1 MTLWFGGDYNPEQWP
16 KEVWDED
23 VRLMRRAG
31 VTVATVGV
39 FSWAQLEPEDGR
51 FEFEWLDD
59 VLGRL
64 HAAGIGVDLATAT
77 GSPPPWVLRAY
88 SDVAPVTAN
97 GVRLG
102 GGSRQHYSPHSPSYR
117 RLAGRLVRAL
127 AERYGS
133 HPALVAWHVNNEFGC
148 HVSRCY
154 SDHSAVA
161 FRGWLGERYGTVEAL
176 NDAWGTAFWS
186 QRYAT
191 FDEVEPPRAA
201 PSFLNPT
208 QLLDFDRF
216 SSDALLE
223 LYRAE
228 AAILRELSPGV
239 PITTNFMGP
248 FRPLDYWRWAEEVD
262 FVSDD
267 SYPDPADPDSPV
279 TAALGRDL
287 MRSLAGERPWV
298 LMEQA
303 PSAVNW
309 RPRNAPK
316 PPGGNRVLS
325 MQALARGA
333 DGIMYF
339 QWRQSASG
347 SETFHSAM
355 VPHAGPDTRIFREI
369 EALGAELGGMDW
381 VERQPVPA
389 RVAMV
394 FDWDARWA
402 LEQPSRPTALNYLG
416 IVSDWYRAFWDRSV
430 TVDFVRPG
438 ADLSGYRLVVAP
450 VLFAV
455 DGAALDGLHEFAA
468 SGGTLAVTFQSGILD
483 KSLHVNPAGYLGR
496 LAATL
501 GVRIE
506 EFAPLAGPG
515 DAAPPV
521 IAVEGELGPLTG
533 RLWSEFAHAD
543 GADVVAA
550 FADGDVAGGPAI
562 TRNAVGTGAAWYVG
576 THFDAAGLARVA
588 DALLADAGVDG
599 ILDRSADGVEAIVRG
614 DATFVLNH
622 RGEERQVVLGGEKLT
637 LAPREV
643 RILRDA

>member
-16 KEVWDED
+16 REVWDED

-64 HAAGIGVDLATAT
+64 HAGGIGVDLATAT
-77 GSPPPWVLRAY
+77 ASPPPWALRGY
-88 SDVAPVTAN
+88 PDIAPVTAD

-154 SDHSAVA
+154 GEHAAVA
-161 FRGWLGERYGTVEAL
+161 FRAWLRARYGTVDAL
-176 NDAWGTAFWS
+176 NAAWGTAFWS
-186 QRYAT
+186 QRYAN
-191 FDEVEPPRAA
+191 FDEIEPPRAA
-201 PSFLNPT
+201 PTLLNPT
-208 QLLDFDRF
+208 QVLDFDRF
-216 SSDALLE
+216 SSDALLD
-223 LYRAE
+223 LHRAE

-239 PITTNFMGP
+239 PVTTNFMGP
-248 FRPLDYWRWAEEVD
+248 FRGLDYWRWAEEVD
-262 FVSDD
+262 LVSDD
-267 SYPDPADPDSPV
+267 SYPDPADPDSPA

-287 MRSLAGERPWV
+287 MRSLAGDRPWV

-309 RPRNAPK
+309 RLRNAPK

-339 QWRQSASG
+339 QWRQAASG
-347 SETFHSAM
+347 AETFHSAM
-355 VPHAGPDTRIFREI
+355 VPHGGPDTRVYREV
-369 EALGAELGGMDW
+369 EALGAELGELGW

-389 RVAMV
+389 RVAIV
-394 FDWDARWA
+394 FDWTSWWA
-402 LEQPSRPTALNYLG
+402 LEQPSRPTALSYLG
-416 IVSDWYRAFWDRSV
+416 IVTDWYRAFWDRSV

-438 ADLSGYRLVVAP
+438 ADLSAYSLVVAP
-450 VLFAV
+450 VLFAA
-455 DGAALDGLHEFAA
+455 DAAALDGLHAYAA
-468 SGGTLAVTFQSGILD
+468 SGGTLAVTFQSGVLD
-483 KSLHVNPAGYLGR
+483 ESLHVHSSGYLGP

-501 GVRIE
+501 GVRVE
-506 EFAPLAGPG
+506 EFAPLAGPPG
-515 DAAPPV
+515 AEPPDIPV
-521 IAVEGELGPLTG
+521 DGELGPLTG
-533 RLWSEFAHAD
+533 RLWSEYTHAE
-543 GADVVAA
+543 GADVLATFAA
-550 FADGDVAGGPAI
+550 GDVAGWPAV
-562 TRNAVGTGAAWYVG
+562 TRNTAGAGTAWYVA
-576 THFDAAGLARVA
+576 THPDADGLGRVTG
-588 DALLADAGVDG
+588 ALLAAAGVDG
-599 ILDRSADGVEAIVRG
+599 VLDRCADGVEAIVRG
-614 DATFVLNH
+614 DATFLLNH
-622 RGEERQVVLGGEKLT
+622 RGEERQVVWRGDELVLG
-637 LAPREV
+637 PREV
-643 RILRDA
+643 RILKQ